1 MPHRCH
7 PLLSTTT
14 SDRLVP
20 YVTYAPHRQGGWA
33 FRSECMFGLR
43 SIRHQAAP
51 HAPSRRQR
59 AMRDAVCSDCYEEHS
74 ARLYRTRAHYMP
86 IWEEQST
93 YVHQKEEKEVVRL
106 RHAQTHAGYT
116 IVHSTRNNA
125 NRKLASRHV
134 FSSQD

>member
-43 SIRHQAAP
+43 SIRPPRTHPAAGRGRCAMLCVRTATKNIAHVYTVP
-51 HAPSRRQR
+51 APITCPSGKSRVR
-59 AMRDAVCSDCYEEHS
+59 MYTKKKKKKSCVCVT
-74 ARLYRTRAHYMP
+74 RKPTQGTPLYTVHVTTRT
-86 IWEEQST
+86 E
-93 YVHQKEEKEVVRL
+93 
-106 RHAQTHAGYT
+106 
-116 IVHSTRNNA
+116 N
-125 NRKLASRHV
+125 
-134 FSSQD
+134 